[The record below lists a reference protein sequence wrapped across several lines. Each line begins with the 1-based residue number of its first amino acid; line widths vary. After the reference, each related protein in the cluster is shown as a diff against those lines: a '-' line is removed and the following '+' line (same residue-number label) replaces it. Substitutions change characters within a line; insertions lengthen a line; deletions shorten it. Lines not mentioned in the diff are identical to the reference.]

1 MDAESN
7 SIVNQRQMLAKIV
20 QDKGFSNSLFFVD
33 DGWTGTNFKRPAIS
47 KALALV
53 KNGQVRHF
61 VCKDLS
67 RLGRDFIKIG
77 QLTEITFLSHDVH
90 FLAVNDNIDSDHL
103 SETNDIFLPIKSLM
117 DELYAKDVSKKVKA
131 VFHAK
136 AKAGQKISFNPPYGD
151 KKDPDDFNRWLVDD
165 EAAEVIRSIFE
176 QAKNGK
182 NLSQI
187 TNWLNESKI
196 PTPNQQRQKNGLK
209 GLTQRYSE
217 NI

>member
-1 MDAESN
+1 
-7 SIVNQRQMLAKIV
+7 
-20 QDKGFSNSLFFVD
+20 
-33 DGWTGTNFKRPAIS
+33 
-47 KALALV
+47 
-53 KNGQVRHF
+53 
-61 VCKDLS
+61 
-67 RLGRDFIKIG
+67 
-77 QLTEITFLSHDVH
+77 
-90 FLAVNDNIDSDHL
+90 
-103 SETNDIFLPIKSLM
+103 M

-151 KKDPDDFNRWLVDD
+151 KKGPDDLNRWLVDD

-217 NI
+217 NIWRRATLEVILDRQEYLGHTVSLKTRKKSFKNRKRVAIPKNEWLIFENTHPAIIDQETFDVVQKMRRHKRVR

>member
-1 MDAESN
+1 M
-7 SIVNQRQMLAKIV
+7 
-20 QDKGFSNSLFFVD
+20 
-33 DGWTGTNFKRPAIS
+33 
-47 KALALV
+47 V

-77 QLTEITFLSHDVH
+77 QLTEITFPSHDVR

-151 KKDPDDFNRWLVDD
+151 KKDPDDLNRWLVDD
-165 EAAEVIRSIFE
+165 EVIRSIFE

-196 PTPNQQRQKNGLK
+196 PTPNQQR
-209 GLTQRYSE
+209 
-217 NI
+217 